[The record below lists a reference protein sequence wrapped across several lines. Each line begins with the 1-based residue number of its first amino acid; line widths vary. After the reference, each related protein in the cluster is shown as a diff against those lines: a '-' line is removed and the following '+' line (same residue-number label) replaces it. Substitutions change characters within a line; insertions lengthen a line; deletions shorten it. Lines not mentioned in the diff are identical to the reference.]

1 MLWLSSGR
9 LVVFTSFRLCPSH
22 GEETTG
28 VMLYRASLRTDA
40 QPSVCFASNL
50 SFVLSCFFYKE
61 IDLIKDVIKFI
72 NWQKISLQ
80 SIRKRHKKDA
90 VVSLTVSTELL
101 SRKYEIC
108 LYAIKPLWA

>member
-1 MLWLSSGR
+1 
-9 LVVFTSFRLCPSH
+9 
-22 GEETTG
+22 
-28 VMLYRASLRTDA
+28 MLYRASLRTDA

-61 IDLIKDVIKFI
+61 IDLIKNVIKFI
-72 NWQKISLQ
+72 NWQKISF
-80 SIRKRHKKDA
+80 HKKDA

>member
-1 MLWLSSGR
+1 M
-9 LVVFTSFRLCPSH
+9 FTSFRLCPSH

-28 VMLYRASLRTDA
+28 VMLYHASLRTDA

-61 IDLIKDVIKFI
+61 IDLIKNVIKFI
-72 NWQKISLQ
+72 NWQKISFQ

-90 VVSLTVSTELL
+90 VVSLTVQQS
-101 SRKYEIC
+101 C
-108 LYAIKPLWA
+108 LAENMKSACMPLNHSGHN